1 MAMEA
6 AAWAPAKVAADK
18 AEMVVAADKAA
29 SKVVAVAA
37 ETVTARTI
45 EEPGSI
51 ERRQA
56 KRMQIGRSMR
66 HSASP
71 FGLGRVPKT
80 QSHEG

>member
-1 MAMEA
+1 MAMVA
-6 AAWAPAKVAADK
+6 AAWAPAKVAATK
-18 AEMVVAADKAA
+18 ADMVVAAAMAA
-29 SKVVAVAA
+29 SKAVAM
-37 ETVTARTI
+37 EGGPTAAAP
-45 EEPGSI
+45 EDKSI

-56 KRMQIGRSMR
+56 RRMQIGRSMR

>member
-18 AEMVVAADKAA
+18 ADMVVTADKAADKA
-29 SKVVAVAA
+29 VAVAEGGA
-37 ETVTARTI
+37 TTPEH
-45 EEPGSI
+45 GGQSI
-51 ERRQA
+51 ERQRA
-56 KRMQIGRSMR
+56 RRMQIGRSMR